1 MKRILTVAALL
12 LIVALALTACGGKD
26 TDKESVYDILDDA
39 IEKTVNSQKSESTSV
54 WEEALNGGSIEA
66 LLNYEE
72 DIIPI
77 KTISGKYYY
86 GKDSTASIL
95 SFALFSGEKLDL
107 STFSDKDKAVFVC
120 SALAGAYGFTAEGL
134 IDFISELLSGTQV
147 SGNNTITASAEDLT
161 NALEKHEKE
170 FKDILEYRFPLMM
183 QEAESSLNFSFMISN
198 TNVKQFL
205 NDVLTVLEKDTT
217 FKQALVEYATA
228 MGEPMTSAELDAMLK
243 ESHGGL
249 DELDEAPFEAA
260 VSITASKDR
269 IINSA
274 SLTVFEDG
282 NTESGTLAPK
292 KQIAR
297 ILISLPASGGFNI
310 EATVD
315 GQTVTVGYTVTE
327 FGTVTKEVLSIG
339 TMGITLTPVT
349 FTYDSANGDYEL
361 KLEIPGAFSATASG
375 KYTAT
380 KKEATLTVSSIK
392 MTISPGYDVSV
403 PENPLAGLTGQT
415 IDLPMTLTVTAKAS
429 DTVPKAPTSYKDIA
443 KLSEEELSEL
453 EEKIMNDPV
462 ILTYIE
468 MIESL
473 FADSNLEDF
482 PIVE

>member
-1 MKRILTVAALL
+1 MKRILTVTALL

-26 TDKESVYDILDDA
+26 KDKETVYDILEDA
-39 IEKTVNSQKSESTSV
+39 IEKTVDAGKSESTSV

-134 IDFISELLSGTQV
+134 TDFISELLSGTQV
-147 SGNNTITASAEDLT
+147 SGNNTVTVSAEDLT

-170 FKDILEYRFPLMM
+170 FKDILEYRFPIMM

-249 DELDEAPFEAA
+249 DELDEEPFEAA

-274 SLTVFEDG
+274 SVTVYEG
-282 NTESGTLAPK
+282 NDVATK

-297 ILISLPASGGFNI
+297 VLISLPASGGFNI

-339 TMGITLTPVT
+339 TMGITLTPVS

-361 KLEIPGAFSATASG
+361 KLEIPGTFSATASG

-392 MTISPGYDVSV
+392 ATITPSYDDMAPEDILGSV
-403 PENPLAGLTGQT
+403 ANGMT
-415 IDLPMTLTVTAKAS
+415 IDLPMTLTVTAKAK

>member
-26 TDKESVYDILDDA
+26 KDKETVYDILEDA
-39 IEKTVNSQKSESTSV
+39 IEKTVDSKKGESTSV
-54 WEEALNGGSIEA
+54 WEEARSGGSIEA
-66 LLNYEE
+66 LFNYDE

-107 STFSDKDKAVFVC
+107 STFSNKEKAVFVC

-134 IDFISELLSGTQV
+134 TDFISELLSGTQV
-147 SGNNTITASAEDLT
+147 SGNNTITASSDDLT
-161 NALEKHEKE
+161 KALEKHEKE
-170 FKDILEYRFPLMM
+170 FRDILEYRFPLMM
-183 QEAESSLNFSFMISN
+183 NEAESSLNFSFMISN

-205 NDVLTVLEKDTT
+205 NDILTVLERDTT

-228 MGEPMTSAELDAMLK
+228 MGEPMTSAELDEELA
-243 ESHGGL
+243 ESKKGL
-249 DELDEAPFEAA
+249 DELDEAPFDAT

-274 SLTVFEDG
+274 SLTVYEG
-282 NTESGTLAPK
+282 NDAATK

-297 ILISLPASGGFNI
+297 VLFSLPASGGFNI

-315 GQTVTVGYTVTE
+315 GQTITVGYTVTE
-327 FGTVTKEVLSIG
+327 FGTVTKETLSIG
-339 TMGITLTPVT
+339 AMGVSLTPLSL
-349 FTYDSANGDYEL
+349 TYDSANGDYEL
-361 KLEIPGAFSATASG
+361 KLEIPGTFSATASG

-392 MTISPGYDVSV
+392 MTITPSYDDMTPDDILSGAANGMTV
-403 PENPLAGLTGQT
+403 
-415 IDLPMTLTVTAKAS
+415 DLPMTLTITAKAE

-443 KLSEEELSEL
+443 KLSEEELIEL
-453 EEKIMNDPV
+453 EEKLMNDPV

-473 FADSNLEDF
+473 FAAQDELL
-482 PIVE
+482 PIE